1 MKLSI
6 EDQTLLL
13 SWGHQAADFP
23 QIEAALRAQNT
34 QYTLDGHTISRETAI
49 AVLGHRQFL
58 SGIAR
63 SAFHTTAARKTED
76 GRTVLFDSSR
86 LFKQKN

>member
-1 MKLSI
+1 MKLSMA
-6 EDQTLLL
+6 DKTLLRC
-13 SWGHQAADFP
+13 WGHQASDFP

-34 QYTLDGHTISRETAI
+34 QYTLDGRTISREAAI
-49 AVLGHRQFL
+49 TVLGRRQFL

-63 SAFHTTAARKTED
+63 SAFHMTAARKTED

-86 LFKQKN
+86 LFRSEH